1 MPGQVKPSISYMRG
15 DSKSVSHSCVL
26 HDLQLMLH
34 IAQHMHLQH
43 AGTLQTIGSDY
54 VSRCY
59 RPDVLVYVYDQAC
72 GQSNS
77 WIGRG
82 I

>member
-1 MPGQVKPSISYMRG
+1 MPGQVKPSSSYMRG
-15 DSKSVSHSCVL
+15 DKKSVSRLRVL

-43 AGTLQTIGSDY
+43 AGTLQTMGSDD

-59 RPDVLVYVYDQAC
+59 HNDVLVCVYGQAC
-72 GQSNS
+72 G
-77 WIGRG
+77 
-82 I
+82 